1 MTSLFDRP
9 LTPLDSFWML
19 CSDGIGKRFSA
30 FHSKNPHVYAALVV
44 EARSLQRVGHAVYGM
59 AGLFEVL
66 RWKHAMTTA
75 DVSGFK
81 LSNDYR
87 AYYARLIM
95 ICEPDLDGFF
105 NVRELRS

>member
-1 MTSLFDRP
+1 MTSLFDPPTKYEEFVSMCGDSDIGRRFIMFYRNNP
-9 LTPLDSFWML
+9 L
-19 CSDGIGKRFSA
+19 
-30 FHSKNPHVYAALVV
+30 VYIALIA
-44 EARSLQRVGHAVYGM
+44 EARALKRVGHTVYGI

-95 ICEPDLDGFF
+95 VCEPDLDGFF